1 MRMRKMSFLVLVFA
15 FCLLAASAALAQGGQ
30 GILLVAFGTSEPDA
44 RPAIDN
50 VLQSVRQA
58 FPEAEVRMSYTSNII
73 RRKILKEEG
82 LAIDP
87 PAVALAKMQDEG
99 FKSVVVQSLHVIPGE
114 EFSGLADVVDAFAS
128 IGGKWG
134 FDRLVLGR
142 PLLDKMEDYE
152 NAVGLLKSRYLP
164 LTADG
169 GAVVLMGHGTHHEAN
184 AAYSK
189 LQLLL
194 DEEGLP
200 FVVGLVEAFPGLDSV
215 KRRLKEM
222 SPSHVTLVPFM
233 VVAGDHAKNDMA
245 DEDDPESWISELRGE
260 GHKVD
265 ALLEGLGDGE
275 GLADLFIG
283 HIREAME
290 EN

>member
-1 MRMRKMSFLVLVFA
+1 
-15 FCLLAASAALAQGGQ
+15 
-30 GILLVAFGTSEPDA
+30 
-44 RPAIDN
+44 
-50 VLQSVRQA
+50 
-58 FPEAEVRMSYTSNII
+58 MSYTSNII

-87 PAVALAKMQDEG
+87 PTVALAKMQDEG
-99 FKSVVVQSLHVIPGE
+99 IKSVVVQSLHIIPGE

-200 FVVGLVEAFPGLDSV
+200 FVVGLVEAFPELDSV

-222 SPSHVTLVPFM
+222 KPSHVTLVPFM